1 MRKKLVLICALT
13 LLLATGIV
21 TANAQQ
27 PHQNVAIT
35 VGEITEIYGN
45 RVKVTG
51 QGAYSEIILNIS
63 DSTHLLNGEK
73 GFYITKESL
82 EVGQKVTVYYSS
94 ITTRSMPPQSN
105 AFAILVGDNLENGI
119 YMQVSTVEQKNGI
132 RILNSN
138 QDQFVTFPERATAYV
153 GKIKP
158 GTELLTWYKMS
169 TLSFPGQA
177 NSSEVL
183 LLNNDAKV
191 KVHLQSGVI
200 FVNNRQIKEEYI
212 KENGTIMLPLHS
224 TAKALGY
231 EVSKH
236 PIREAY
242 ILQKGDFTSSVNLS
256 AIHPSYVKNGL
267 VMRLS
272 EPPVVKDCVM
282 FVPIDYFTRVLG
294 ETVKVL
300 DSNV

>member
-200 FVNNRQIKEEYI
+200 SVNNRQIKEEYI

-267 VMRLS
+267 GMRLS
-272 EPPVVKDCVM
+272 EPPVVKDCVI